1 MSVIISLS
9 PNTQK
14 QDVFLA
20 LKLIF
25 QPHHWQKGRAIQKL
39 ENWFKKYLKVSTAVS
54 FDSGRSALLAI
65 LKSLNLK
72 SKDEVLLQSFTCV
85 AVPNPIL
92 WANLRPIFVDIDET
106 LNLSP
111 EDLEKKITPKSKA
124 VIVQHT
130 FGYPSQI
137 EKIKKICQKHNLI
150 LIEDCAHGLGA
161 QYQGKKIG
169 TFSDASFFSFGRDK
183 VVSSVFGGLAVT
195 NDQKIGKNLKRFQ
208 KNLKFPDKKFILQN
222 LLHPILFALILPI
235 YYFFNLGKF
244 LLILFQRLNL
254 LNFPVDPCEKKGQ
267 KPQNI
272 PRKLPNAMAHLA
284 LRQLERLDQFVNHRI
299 KIASIYQKNL
309 QDLKNLK
316 IISPRPGCRATFLRY
331 PILVDNPEAKRKK
344 FHSRFKTLIG
354 NWYRP
359 LIAPAG
365 VDLNLIGYQKG
376 FCPKAEEASKKILN
390 LPTNLHCLPKQ
401 AKQIAQ
407 NLTKLII

>member
-1 MSVIISLS
+1 MPVFISLS

-14 QDVFLA
+14 KDFFLA
-20 LKLIF
+20 LKLLF

-54 FDSGRSALLAI
+54 FDSGRSSLLAI
-65 LKSLNLK
+65 LKSLNFK
-72 SKDEVLLQSFTCV
+72 KEDEVLLQAFTCV
-85 AVPNPIL
+85 AVPNSVI
-92 WANLRPIFVDIDET
+92 WAGLKPVFVDIDQT
-106 LNLSP
+106 LNLDSQ
-111 EDLEKKITPKSKA
+111 DLKRKITFKSKA
-124 VIVQHT
+124 VIIQHT

-195 NDQKIGKNLKRFQ
+195 NDQKIGKNLKKFQ

-244 LLILFQRLNL
+244 LLVLFQRLNL

-267 KPQNI
+267 KPQKI
-272 PRKLPNAMAHLA
+272 GQKLTYLGKIQF
-284 LRQLERLDQFVNHRI
+284 RQFY
-299 KIASIYQKNL
+299 S
-309 QDLKNLK
+309 
-316 IISPRPGCRATFLRY
+316 
-331 PILVDNPEAKRKK
+331 
-344 FHSRFKTLIG
+344 
-354 NWYRP
+354 
-359 LIAPAG
+359 
-365 VDLNLIGYQKG
+365 
-376 FCPKAEEASKKILN
+376 
-390 LPTNLHCLPKQ
+390 
-401 AKQIAQ
+401 
-407 NLTKLII
+407 